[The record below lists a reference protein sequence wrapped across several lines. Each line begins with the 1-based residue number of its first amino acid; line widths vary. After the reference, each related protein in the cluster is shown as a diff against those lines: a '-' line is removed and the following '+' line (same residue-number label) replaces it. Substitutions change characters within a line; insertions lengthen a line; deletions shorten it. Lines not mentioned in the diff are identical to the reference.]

1 MIGQIEGFLLKLRRA
16 LSRSEWIVRLF
27 GLPRISGSESDVG
40 IVLIQIDGLARPQ
53 LEKALKHRRMPFL
66 KKLMFKEGYALHTV
80 YTGLPSNTPSFQ
92 GELFYG
98 IRACVPAFSYKNRL
112 TGEIIRMYEPAAAA
126 AVQEKLA
133 QQGEALLQEGSAYS
147 NIFSGGAKEST
158 FCAATLGLRKSLRGA
173 NPFSMAVFIL
183 WNGWSFIRVVGLLIL
198 EFFLAIMDFVRG
210 LIEGQNLWKELR
222 FVPARVAIS
231 VLLRELVLMNTMI
244 DAARGLP
251 VIHLNFLGY
260 DEQAHR
266 RGPSSAFAHWTLKGI
281 DNAIKQIWK
290 AALRSGR
297 RDYEVWIYSDH
308 GQEES
313 TPYEVAHGRTIEEAV
328 REIFDQPDPVL
339 QKMNRAPDTKYT
351 IKGTVPRGAGIQL
364 HRAEWLGL
372 PRKWWLFGQPVEAVS
387 PLPEETVVTAMGPV
401 GHLYPAIPHSW
412 EERLQKAKEIVEKA
426 KVPMVAITDA
436 AGGVHMMTEDG
447 LFQLPEKAEAVF
459 GADHPY
465 LNEVAE
471 DMVALCRHPD
481 SGDYA
486 LFGWSKKGVSLS
498 FPGENGAHAGPGPN
512 ETTGFALLPG
522 TAPITLPAQGPL
534 RPLDL
539 REGVRQFLG
548 RAPGA
553 FPGRRRQR
561 DQRREIIRI
570 MTYNV
575 HSCIGMDGKLSPDR
589 IARVIAQYDPDIV
602 ALQELDAGRH
612 RTNGIDQAEV
622 IARTLAM
629 DFHFHPAMQLEEEKY
644 GDAVLSHHPI
654 RLIRAAELPRL
665 SGRTFLEPRGAL
677 WVSVTVDGVEYQ
689 LINTHLGLS
698 PRERLLQ
705 CEALLG
711 PDWLGHADCREPVI
725 LCGDFNAGPKSVVC
739 KKFIGA
745 LHDAQDVLLNHRP
758 KSTWFGRYPINRID
772 HVFVDQRIE
781 VCSVQVPRT
790 ALTRTASDHLP
801 LIVDLRVR

>member
-27 GLPRISGSESDVG
+27 GLPRISGNESDVG

-53 LEKALKHRRMPFL
+53 LERALKHRRMPFL

-80 YTGLPSNTPSFQ
+80 YTGLPSNTPAFQ

-98 IRACVPAFSYKNRL
+98 VRACVPAFSYQNRL

-126 AVQEKLA
+126 AIQEKLA
-133 QQGEALLQEGSAYS
+133 QQGEGLLQEGSAYS

-158 FCAATLGLRKSLRGA
+158 FCAATLHWSKSLRGA
-173 NPFSMAVFIL
+173 NPFSMVVFIL
-183 WNGWSFIRVVGLLIL
+183 WNGWSFIRVGGLFIL
-198 EFFLAIMDFVRG
+198 ECVLAVIDFVRG

-222 FVPARVAIS
+222 FVPARVVIS
-231 VLLRELVLMNTMI
+231 ILLRELVTMNAMI
-244 DAARGLP
+244 DTARGLP

-281 DNAIKQIWK
+281 DNAIKRVWK

-313 TPYEVAHGRTIEEAV
+313 TPYETAQGRSIEETV
-328 REIFDQPDPVL
+328 SEIFRQAHPHSKHHTNT
-339 QKMNRAPDTKYT
+339 QNNESS
-351 IKGTVPRGAGIQL
+351 PRGIQFQ
-364 HRAEWLGL
+364 RAEWLGF
-372 PRKWWLFGQPVEAVS
+372 PIGKWLFAHPIKEEHPG
-387 PLPEETVVTAMGPV
+387 LEETVVTAMGPV
-401 GHLYPAIPHSW
+401 GHLYPITPHSW
-412 EERLQKAKEIVEKA
+412 EERLQKAKEMVQKA
-426 KVPMVAITDA
+426 KVPMVAVRDA
-436 AGGVHMMTEDG
+436 DGGVHMMTEDG
-447 LFQLPEKAEAVF
+447 LFQLPEEAEAVF

-465 LNEVAE
+465 LKEVAE
-471 DMVALCRHPD
+471 DMVVLCRHPD
-481 SGDYA
+481 SGDYV

-561 DQRREIIRI
+561 DQKREIIRI
-570 MTYNV
+570 LTYNV

-612 RTNGIDQAEV
+612 RTNGINQAEV

-644 GDAVLSHHPI
+644 GDAILSHHPI

-665 SGRTFLEPRGAL
+665 PGRAFLEPRGAL
-677 WVSVTVDGVEYQ
+677 WVCVTVDGVEYQ

-698 PRERLLQ
+698 RRERLLQ

-711 PDWLGHADCREPVI
+711 PDWLGHAHCQEPVI
-725 LCGDFNAGPKSVVC
+725 FCGDFNAGPKSVIC
-739 KKFIGA
+739 KKFTGV
-745 LHDAQDVLLNHRP
+745 LNDAQDALLNHRP

-772 HVFVDQRIE
+772 HVFVDQSLE